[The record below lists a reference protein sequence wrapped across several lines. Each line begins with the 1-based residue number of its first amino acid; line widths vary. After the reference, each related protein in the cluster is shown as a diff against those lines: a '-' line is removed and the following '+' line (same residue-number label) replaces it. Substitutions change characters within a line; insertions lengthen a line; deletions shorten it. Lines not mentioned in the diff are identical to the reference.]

1 MSAIWIDQLAELKAW
16 APDEGRALLWRRAP
30 DCPDRLSPATAADL
44 ADADALKTPRLA
56 AARLYRR
63 RVLRTLAAR
72 ALGARAGS
80 LKIERLDTGESRL
93 TAPIR
98 LRTSL
103 AERDGWIVAGVCA
116 HAIGV
121 DVEVAEP
128 QAPLPLDLLS
138 ADQQQRVLAAPQR
151 RARLRV
157 RKNLDRDRGRRQGVR
172 LPLRQDA
179 RRRAEAGPKRPYPT
193 RELSVRPQLR
203 LNSSPCARSAVGLW
217 AKD

>member
-1 MSAIWIDQLAELKAW
+1 MSAIWIDHLAELDAW
-16 APDEGRALLWRRAP
+16 KPDEGRALLWRRAP
-30 DCPDRLSPATAADL
+30 NCTDRLAPATAADL

-63 RVLRTLAAR
+63 RVLRTLASR

-103 AERDGWIVAGVCA
+103 AERDGWILAGVCA

-128 QAPLPLDLLS
+128 HPPLPLDLLS
-138 ADQQQRVLAAPQR
+138 ANHRERVLAAPNASRACVFAQIWTELEAAAKASDCPFVKMLAGERRPAPSAYTQR
-151 RARLRV
+151 ENYLFA
-157 RKNLDRDRGRRQGVR
+157 
-172 LPLRQDA
+172 
-179 RRRAEAGPKRPYPT
+179 
-193 RELSVRPQLR
+193 LSF
-203 LNSSPCARSAVGLW
+203 G
-217 AKD
+217 